1 MVQRAFIGVIIQD
14 VTQDI
19 MNEFEFPDTKGVMVN
34 GLTDGG
40 AAYDA
45 GIEKND
51 VILKVENIEVNDVP
65 ELQEQIGK
73 FKPGDK
79 VNLIIRRDNETQ
91 LINVILRNES
101 GNTAIVDRK
110 KIEAESTIFGASL
123 KDIGD
128 DYRSIN
134 VKHGVMIQDIND
146 GRLKDAGLKKG
157 FIITHIDKTPIKS
170 KKQLIDLLKS
180 KKGGILIEGKYQNG
194 VKGYFG
200 FGL

>member
-45 GIEKND
+45 GIKKND

-79 VNLIIRRDNETQ
+79 VNLIIRE
-91 LINVILRNES
+91 
-101 GNTAIVDRK
+101 
-110 KIEAESTIFGASL
+110 
-123 KDIGD
+123 
-128 DYRSIN
+128 
-134 VKHGVMIQDIND
+134 
-146 GRLKDAGLKKG
+146 
-157 FIITHIDKTPIKS
+157 ITRPNS
-170 KKQLIDLLKS
+170 S
-180 KKGGILIEGKYQNG
+180 M
-194 VKGYFG
+194 
-200 FGL
+200 